1 MMEDTDGVCGGGLFN
16 PIVTAILIAAKLF
29 ARGSNYETNKL
40 VSVLSLNIGWNR
52 EYCIIYTS
60 H

>member
-40 VSVLSLNIGWNR
+40 VSVLSLNIR
-52 EYCIIYTS
+52 
-60 H
+60 